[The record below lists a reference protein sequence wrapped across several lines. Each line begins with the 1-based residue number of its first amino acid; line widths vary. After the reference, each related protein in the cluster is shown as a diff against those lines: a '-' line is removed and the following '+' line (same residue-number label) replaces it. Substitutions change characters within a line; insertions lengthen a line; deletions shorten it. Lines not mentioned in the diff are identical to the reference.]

1 MGLQKLE
8 KKIKK
13 AEVELDGEPFFRMTA
28 NPAADSTDVLEPCS
42 TLANINPHE
51 TDTRLRFQT
60 EGHAYYFDGEKTDT
74 RFDAWQ
80 AVQNMKAGKDW
91 PRLEY
96 AASNIQVNVILLKLV
111 DAPGSVRDRLT
122 EVLQHEPL
130 DMESLCAELIRFRE
144 ELSNWDNIVQEI
156 MLHDSEIVDLWKTK
170 SFHACNAGTWMH
182 SMLEHMMNGSDI
194 LPGTM
199 TQNLNLAVDFL
210 RDLHDEMPGLVAYR
224 SEWTIYATRENLAGS
239 IDLVLFDTSDG
250 NFVLIG
256 WKRSEKLQHKC
267 NGYGKFMMEP
277 LQDIP
282 DCQGEQY
289 RLQLNMYMWILEH
302 YYFKKVKSMKAVCA
316 YPNSCNEAFVDD
328 VPDLTNVVDRLM
340 KHRRVEAQAKRTPC
354 DFSMPDTADLA
365 GEGGVDAAMDPA
377 AELIGPPGL
386 QALPETTIAVAQDT
400 LSALEEEAQN
410 AEQGFPVFMQRR
422 RQIKGA
428 NDSARTSVN
437 DGGRETY
444 VRVHSGFCYVYDE
457 E

>member
-1 MGLQKLE
+1 MIHKY
-8 KKIKK
+8 
-13 AEVELDGEPFFRMTA
+13 
-28 NPAADSTDVLEPCS
+28 AA
-42 TLANINPHE
+42 
-51 TDTRLRFQT
+51 
-60 EGHAYYFDGEKTDT
+60 G
-74 RFDAWQ
+74 FDAWQ

-428 NDSARTSVN
+428 NDSARLFQDMFSTNYSLLQRTLDQATADALQAPESILQNTRRGVQQITELHPTWSSELLRLSLVAGYLCQAHIG
-437 DGGRETY
+437 DRPMLADCAG
-444 VRVHSGFCYVYDE
+444 HL
-457 E
+457 